1 MESESKDNDKKSESE
16 LEEQSLDDKKEQ
28 SLVNENDDDDND
40 YHAPKNERPNLSKT
54 AKRGMS
60 LQHNDHH
67 HPAPSNKEN
76 ELPNNER
83 RNKKAKKKAK
93 YPTNHGHLSDA
104 GERPAKSRRTMA
116 FYAKAYEPNGG
127 ELPSF
132 SSNLKSDSQAATS
145 TNCKTNN
152 KRWARASSKQPQVRS
167 DCCQPLT
174 SG

>member
-104 GERPAKSRRTMA
+104 GERPAKSRRTRVC
-116 FYAKAYEPNGG
+116 YAKAYELNGG
-127 ELPSF
+127 ELPPLSLLI
-132 SSNLKSDSQAATS
+132 SSRIL
-145 TNCKTNN
+145 
-152 KRWARASSKQPQVRS
+152 KQPPAQIAR
-167 DCCQPLT
+167 PTT
-174 SG
+174 SVGQGLLPNSHKFDQIAVNL